1 MLLVMK
7 NTICIDKICRSLLGL
22 FSLSSPNHP
31 TKGQCKM
38 GGGLMRENF
47 TYYFK
52 EGESCGLVVPL
63 LMLI

>member
-7 NTICIDKICRSLLGL
+7 SIICIDKICRLLLGL
-22 FSLSSPNHP
+22 FSFFSPNHT

-38 GGGLMRENF
+38 GGGLMYENF

-52 EGESCGLVVPL
+52 EGESCSLVPL